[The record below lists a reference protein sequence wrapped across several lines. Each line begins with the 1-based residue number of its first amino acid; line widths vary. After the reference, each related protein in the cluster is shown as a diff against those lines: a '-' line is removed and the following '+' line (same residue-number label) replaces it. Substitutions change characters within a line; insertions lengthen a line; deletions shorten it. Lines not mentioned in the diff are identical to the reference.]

1 MSTLEV
7 SNVSDGTTTVGTSY
21 VVNGSAKGWVQF
33 DTNDNPPVADGSF
46 NVSSLTDDGAE
57 IAVNITNAMSN
68 SLFSPVGS
76 SANTAA
82 NPSNRLLSCGCVSA
96 SIINTEQYSA
106 ANAQAVGLNHV
117 AWFGD
122 LA

>member
-1 MSTLEV
+1 MSTLNV
-7 SNVSDGTTTVGTSY
+7 SNITDGTTTVGTSY
-21 VVNGSAKGWVQF
+21 VLNGSAKGWVQF

-57 IAVNITNAMSN
+57 VEVNITNAMSN

-106 ANAQAVGLNHV
+106 ANVQAIGLNHV

>member
-1 MSTLEV
+1 MSEIRATTISDTAGTGPITLTGQ
-7 SNVSDGTTTVGTSY
+7 SA
-21 VVNGSAKGWVQF
+21 AKGWVQF

>member
-1 MSTLEV
+1 MSTLNV
-7 SNVSDGTTTVGTSY
+7 SNITDGTTTVGTSY

-57 IAVNITNAMSN
+57 IEVNITNAMSN

-106 ANAQAVGLNHV
+106 ANAAAIGLNHV

>member
-57 IAVNITNAMSN
+57 VEVNITNAMSN

-106 ANAQAVGLNHV
+106 ANVQAIGLNHV